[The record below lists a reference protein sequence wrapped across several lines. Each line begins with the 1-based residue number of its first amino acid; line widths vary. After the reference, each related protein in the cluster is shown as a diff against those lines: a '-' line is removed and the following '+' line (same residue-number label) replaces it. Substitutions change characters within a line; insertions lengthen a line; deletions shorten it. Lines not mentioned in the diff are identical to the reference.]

1 MSKSSVIILII
12 AAVVFTGLGFVVGQ
26 VIAAGNTPG
35 SKDDPV
41 VSQTYV
47 DELVGVKVTALQN
60 QIDEIMSMLEGTGGG
75 DTTGG
80 DTNNGGN
87 TGGSTGGDTNSG
99 GATTKT
105 VTVTGDSVNIRSSAS
120 TSGSVVTTVSKGT
133 VLTYLSQSQ
142 SSDEIW
148 YNVKTSGGS
157 TGWIR
162 SDLVTSPK

>member
-1 MSKSSVIILII
+1 
-12 AAVVFTGLGFVVGQ
+12 
-26 VIAAGNTPG
+26 IAAGNTPG

-60 QIDEIMSMLEGTGGG
+60 QIDEIMGMLEGTGG
-75 DTTGG
+75 
-80 DTNNGGN
+80 NSGGN
-87 TGGSTGGDTNSG
+87 TGGDSNSGGNSGGDTNSG
-99 GATTKT
+99 GVTTKT
-105 VTVTGDSVNIRSSAS
+105 VTVTGDSVNIRASAS

-133 VLTYLSQSQ
+133 VLTYLSQTQ
-142 SSDEIW
+142 TSDEIW